1 MLAVPDRWD
10 PERANLTSL
19 LARAL
24 ANPGSWAQRLGL
36 SYLANLHRL
45 DRNTSGALLF
55 ACRKEILVHMVRE
68 FNDRRV
74 HKTYLAIV
82 HGAPPKDEF
91 AIDLPIAPHPHLP
104 GLVVI
109 DAKGGKPSTSS
120 CKVLEL
126 FHHHALLEVTPLT
139 GRQHQIR
146 VHLQAIGLSLVAD
159 NQYGDGKPLLLS
171 TMKPGYK
178 MKPEGEKPLLAR
190 PALHAASLAFAHP
203 VTGQP
208 VRIEAPL
215 AKDMTVALKYLR
227 TFG

>member
-10 PERANLTSL
+10 PSRANLVTL

-24 ANPGSWAQRLGL
+24 TTPGSWAQKLGL
-36 SYLANLHRL
+36 TYLANLHRL
-45 DRNTSGALLF
+45 DRNTSGVMLF
-55 ACRKEILVHMVRE
+55 ACRKEILVRMVRE
-68 FNDRRV
+68 FNDRHV
-74 HKTYLAIV
+74 QKTYLAIV
-82 HGAPPKDEF
+82 HGAPRKNEF
-91 AIDLPIAPHPHLP
+91 TIDLAIAPHPHLP

-109 DAKGGKPSTSS
+109 DARNGKPASTT

-126 FHHHALLEVTPLT
+126 FHHHALLEVVPLT

-146 VHLQAIGLSLVAD
+146 IHLQAAGHSLVAD
-159 NQYGDGKPLLLS
+159 NQYGDGRPLLLS
-171 TMKPGYK
+171 TLKRGYK

-190 PALHAASLAFAHP
+190 PALHAASLAFIHP

-215 AKDMTVALKYLR
+215 PKDMTVALKYLR